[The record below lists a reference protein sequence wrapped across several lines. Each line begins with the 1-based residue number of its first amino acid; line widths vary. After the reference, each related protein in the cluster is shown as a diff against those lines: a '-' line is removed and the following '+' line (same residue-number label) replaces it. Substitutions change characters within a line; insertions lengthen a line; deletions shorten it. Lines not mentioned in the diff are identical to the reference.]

1 MNIELIMGDT
11 AEAEIIDK
19 HIKQINDSVLK
30 LVNIVH
36 PSWKWSHKKKIENK
50 NPEEPVTRKTIF
62 DVVVGMKDALTAVSS
77 MLEKTKGQKCPRIAG
92 LEAKVMDLESDLD
105 SNVQKQKVG
114 TLIVTQPPKSS
125 TIKTKEELDAMNVTV
140 AKHAVDLIMMKT
152 NVKVDEEDNG

>member
-1 MNIELIMGDT
+1 MTSILSL
-11 AEAEIIDK
+11 
-19 HIKQINDSVLK
+19 KQINDSVLK

-105 SNVQKQKVG
+105 
-114 TLIVTQPPKSS
+114 
-125 TIKTKEELDAMNVTV
+125 
-140 AKHAVDLIMMKT
+140 
-152 NVKVDEEDNG
+152 